1 MIVDDHASFRR
12 VARLVLLAVGLDVV
26 GEAADAGSARELIE
40 RLEPDAVLLDVMLP
54 DGSGL
59 DVARELVGRPYAPR
73 VVLTSSRSR
82 SDFEA
87 SFDLPGGCEF
97 IPKHELSGPALAE
110 LLECGTNAGDEG

>member
-1 MIVDDHASFRR
+1 MAVQVLIVDDHASFRR
-12 VARLVLLAVGLDVV
+12 LTRRVLLAAGFDVV
-26 GEAADAGSARELIE
+26 GEAADARGARELIA

-59 DVARELVGRPYAPR
+59 DVARELVRGPHTPR

-82 SDFEA
+82 SDFGA

-110 LLECGTNAGDEG
+110 LLGGA